1 MIILISWTVRYD
13 VDGNGT
19 IERTEMKRVLLSSQ
33 PSFKIQCTHH
43 HVCHDVHF
51 INETNQNHNRPHPQN
66 HPYPQNHSHPQNH
79 RYPQNHPPIIIQ
91 GGRGSV
97 WHARHPRGQ
106 EGQSRGG
113 ARIYVFWHYLVFLF
127 SKFVFS
133 YFCIFTLSIFVI
145 FVFHIFV
152 YFFIF
157 VS

>member
-1 MIILISWTVRYD
+1 M
-13 VDGNGT
+13 DGNGT

-91 GGRGSV
+91 GGRGS
-97 WHARHPRGQ
+97 
-106 EGQSRGG
+106 
-113 ARIYVFWHYLVFLF
+113 I
-127 SKFVFS
+127 
-133 YFCIFTLSIFVI
+133 
-145 FVFHIFV
+145 
-152 YFFIF
+152 
-157 VS
+157 